1 MFLKSMKSIENN
13 FDDPKVNKLLTKHF
27 IELKSVSPEGSTHVL
42 DIPGLKDSTIKFWS
56 LWEDNDLLGCGALK
70 FLDQSH
76 GEFKSIR
83 VADSFRGKGLG
94 IKIIQHLIDE
104 AKKL

>member
-42 DIPGLKDSTIKFWS
+42 DIPGLKDSTSKI
-56 LWEDNDLLGCGALK
+56 L
-70 FLDQSH
+70 
-76 GEFKSIR
+76 EFMGR
-83 VADSFRGKGLG
+83 
-94 IKIIQHLIDE
+94 
-104 AKKL
+104 